1 MANIPHSSRYR
12 SAGNKASAN
21 AGAAGLAW
29 SAQNDSTAHGRSADQ
44 PANMS
49 WLWVLVGIGLLIA
62 FPYHV
67 LGFIGLALF
76 IGWFVSKQ

>member
-1 MANIPHSSRYR
+1 
-12 SAGNKASAN
+12 
-21 AGAAGLAW
+21 
-29 SAQNDSTAHGRSADQ
+29 
-44 PANMS
+44 MS